1 MGSKSSGFLEENNS
15 KLSEETEW
23 VLVKGGSK
31 RENHS
36 KRDLFIF
43 IFFGFPRAEAK
54 HQGLPLHYVLLLRYD
69 LTPTLLILMHDS
81 FYYLTISLVYI
92 DFLINCCICL
102 TLFSR
107 DLFLGT

>member
-36 KRDLFIF
+36 KRDLFIL
-43 IFFGFPRAEAK
+43 FF
-54 HQGLPLHYVLLLRYD
+54 
-69 LTPTLLILMHDS
+69 
-81 FYYLTISLVYI
+81 
-92 DFLINCCICL
+92 FLIPESRSKASRTPIALCL
-102 TLFSR
+102 AAKVRSHSHFAYSHA
-107 DLFLGT
+107 